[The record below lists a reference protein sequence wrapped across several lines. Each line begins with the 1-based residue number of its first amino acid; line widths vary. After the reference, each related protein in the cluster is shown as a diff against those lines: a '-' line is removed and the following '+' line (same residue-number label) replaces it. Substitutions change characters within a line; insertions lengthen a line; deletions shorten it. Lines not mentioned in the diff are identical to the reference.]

1 MIKIIIIN
9 NNNIKSFVD
18 MQLNFIVSQ
27 ASGLL
32 VNILVRSNGK
42 LD

>member
-18 MQLNFIVSQ
+18 MELNFIVSQ

>member
-32 VNILVRSNGK
+32 VNILVRSNG
-42 LD
+42 